1 MCSITGAFQ
10 SPGPIHEEE
19 RHRAHHG
26 MLSGLGVSPMSQT
39 PWRHLQSHLQSPL
52 HLAFVVGE

>member
-19 RHRAHHG
+19 QHRAHHG
-26 MLSGLGVSPMSQT
+26 MLSGPGVSPMPHT
-39 PWRHLQSHLQSPL
+39 PWTHLQSPL
-52 HLAFVVGE
+52 LLAVVVGE